1 MPAIDF
7 PVPSFVGETYT
18 FNGNTWTWNGYAW
31 ILSSSGSTGPTGP
44 TGAGVTGP
52 TGPTGNGVTGPTGPG
67 SSSKTFGITID
78 GGGAP
83 IGTGPKGDLVI
94 PYGMTITSWTL
105 IADTTGSIVI
115 DVWKDNYSTYPPTSL
130 DSIAGSEKPTLSSQI
145 KNQDLSL
152 TTWSTS
158 IVSGD
163 IIRFNV
169 DSASTVT
176 RVTLSI
182 QGNLT

>member
-1 MPAIDF
+1 MPSIDF
-7 PVPSFVGETYT
+7 PIPSYVGETYT

-31 ILSSSGSTGPTGP
+31 VLGSSGSTGPTGP
-44 TGAGVTGP
+44 TGP
-52 TGPTGNGVTGPTGPG
+52 TGAGSTGPTGPG

-83 IGTGPKGDLVI
+83 IGTGPKGDIVI

-105 IADTTGSIVI
+105 VADTTGSIVI
-115 DVWKDNYSTYPPTSL
+115 DVWKDNYSTYPPTVA

-145 KNQDLSL
+145 KNQDLAL
-152 TTWSTS
+152 TTWTTA
-158 IVSGD
+158 ITAGN

-176 RVTLSI
+176 RATLSI